1 MVLLTCSLGEL
12 GLLLLSL
19 VVEEVEAGAGG
30 SKHEEASMAVLAA
43 LNPGIL
49 QLGAIGSTS
58 KFWVQGIVDDELVDH
73 WLQHR

>member
-1 MVLLTCSLGEL
+1 MVVLTCSLGEL

-19 VVEEVEAGAGG
+19 AIKEVKAGAGG
-30 SKHEEASMAVLAA
+30 SKHKEASMAVLVA

-58 KFWVQGIVDDELVDH
+58 KFWVQGIVDNELVDH